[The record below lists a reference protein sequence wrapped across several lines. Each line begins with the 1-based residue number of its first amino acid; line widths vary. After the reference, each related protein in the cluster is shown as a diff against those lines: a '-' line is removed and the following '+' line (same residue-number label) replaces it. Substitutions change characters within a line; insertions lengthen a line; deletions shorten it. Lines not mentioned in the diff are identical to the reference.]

1 MGNLSLAKGTI
12 LWNLF
17 KMATLCNF
25 FSPADEPEDRNCDSP
40 REVRKPDAVRV
51 LILKPKNK
59 QTNKKSCTESN
70 TSRYKNRSVT
80 LFFSFFYTR
89 MCVRLCPCPCVRRER
104 LAGCG
109 GGPSPEWL
117 TRLEIHTISA
127 GDRETNG
134 WAAGRW
140 RWERKRNLKF
150 G

>member
-59 QTNKKSCTESN
+59 QTNQKSCTESN

-80 LFFSFFYTR
+80 LFFSFFLHKCVCA
-89 MCVRLCPCPCVRRER
+89 CVRVRVCAGRDWQAAEEARPQSDLPGWRSILYQQETER
-104 LAGCG
+104 RMAEPLEDG
-109 GGPSPEWL
+109 GGKEKG
-117 TRLEIHTISA
+117 I
-127 GDRETNG
+127 
-134 WAAGRW
+134 
-140 RWERKRNLKF
+140 
-150 G
+150 